1 MSKIV
6 VLGDSIAYGKW
17 DEVGGWVQRLRSFI
31 DKSFNIE
38 LNKNIQVYNLGIP
51 GEVTTRLTERAN
63 KELLDRIKLADTG
76 KNNIVIIAVGINDTN
91 SDNWM
96 TGKKTSP
103 DDFKRN
109 IENVVLTINSLECRS
124 TILGLTPIDEKKYSE
139 RFPKRLENKT
149 IQEYDQYLL
158 EVSKEIKVPY
168 ISLFSPLTDRSY
180 TSTLIDG
187 IHPNS
192 KGHEMIF
199 QIVKE
204 YLIKEGFLNYL
215 SK

>member
-1 MSKIV
+1 M
-6 VLGDSIAYGKW
+6 
-17 DEVGGWVQRLRSFI
+17 QRLRSFI

-38 LNKNIQVYNLGIP
+38 LNRNIQVYNLGIP
-51 GEVTTRLTERAN
+51 GEVTSRLTERAN
-63 KELLDRIKLADTG
+63 KELSDRIKLADTG
-76 KNNIVIIAVGINDTN
+76 KNNLVIIAVGINDTN
-91 SDNWM
+91 DDNWM

-109 IENVVLTINSLECRS
+109 IVNVVTTINSFECKS
-124 TILGLTPIDEKKYSE
+124 IILGTTPIDEKKYAE
-139 RFPKRLENKT
+139 RFPNRLENKT
-149 IQEYDQYLL
+149 IQVYDQYLF
-158 EVSKEIKVPY
+158 EVSKAIKIPY
-168 ISLFSPLTDRSY
+168 ISLFSPLTDSSY

-204 YLIKEGFLNYL
+204 YLTKEGFLNYL